1 MKGNIPMQAK
11 DVMTTKV
18 ASVSV
23 DTGVSEIAK
32 LMLDRRIS
40 AVPVVDRHDH
50 AVGIVSEG
58 DLMRRPESETERH
71 HSWWLTMVAMPEER
85 AADYVKTHG
94 LRAEDVMSQPV
105 ISVEEE
111 TPVGEI
117 AQLLE
122 ERNIKRVP
130 VISDGKIV
138 GIVSRA
144 DLLRGLA
151 SGGQSTADVSADDQ
165 SVRERILAELERQEW
180 FKNSGASVIVTDGV
194 ANLWGIIYSEEER
207 NALRVAAERTPG
219 VRATEDHLIEIP
231 HWWTYPGEKDYD

>member
-1 MKGNIPMQAK
+1 MQAK

-18 ASVSV
+18 ASVSI

-32 LMLDRRIS
+32 LMLDRRVS
-40 AVPVVDRHDH
+40 AVPVVDQHDH
-50 AVGIVSEG
+50 VVGIVSEG
-58 DLMRRPESETERH
+58 DLMRRPESETERQ
-71 HSWWLTMVAMPEER
+71 HSWWLRTVAMPEER

-94 LRAEDVMSQPV
+94 LRAEDVMSRPV

-122 ERNIKRVP
+122 ERHIKRVP
-130 VISDGKIV
+130 VISKGKIV

-151 SGGQSTADVSADDQ
+151 SGGQGTAAVSGDDQ
-165 SVRERILAELERQEW
+165 SIRERILAELEQYDW
-180 FKNSGASVIVTDGV
+180 FKKSGASVIVTDGV
-194 ANLWGIIYSEEER
+194 ANFWGIIYSEEQR
-207 NALRVAAERTPG
+207 DALRVAAERTPG
-219 VRATEDHLIEIP
+219 VRSTEDHLIEIP
-231 HWWTYPGEKDYD
+231 HWWDYPGEKDYE